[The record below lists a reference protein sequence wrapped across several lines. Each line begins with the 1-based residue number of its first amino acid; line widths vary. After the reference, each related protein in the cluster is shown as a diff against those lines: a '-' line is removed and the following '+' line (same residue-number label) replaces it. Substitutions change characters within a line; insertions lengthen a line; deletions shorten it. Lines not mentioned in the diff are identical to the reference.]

1 MCNGPKSDHFL
12 SKACTMVEEKL
23 LIYRFKRGSSQAL
36 RQIYDRYKIEMLKL
50 ATVLLGDGNMAE
62 DIVHDVFVTF
72 AGSADRIKLTGS
84 LRSYLTTSVVN
95 RVRNRRRNMH
105 RHGEI
110 RLEDVRP
117 SPTGSPEPL
126 HWAILSEQLA
136 SLAEA
141 LQQLP
146 YEQREVVCLRMETNM
161 SFHQIAAV
169 QGVPQ
174 NTAKGRYRY
183 AMKRLRSLLND
194 EVRRCDP
201 QIA

>member
-1 MCNGPKSDHFL
+1 
-12 SKACTMVEEKL
+12 MVEEKL
-23 LIYRFKRGSSQAL
+23 LIFRFKRGSPQAL
-36 RQIYDRYKIEMLKL
+36 RAIYDRYKVEMLKL
-50 ATVLLGDGNMAE
+50 ATVLLGDGNSAE

-95 RVRNRRRNMH
+95 RVRNHRRDRR

-110 RLEDVRP
+110 HLEDVRLSP
-117 SPTGSPEPL
+117 SGGSEPSR
-126 HWAILSEQLA
+126 WAILSEQLA

-146 YEQREVVCLRMETNM
+146 YEQREVVCLRMEMDM
-161 SFHQIAAV
+161 SFRQIAAV
-169 QGVPQ
+169 QKVPQ

-183 AMKRLRSLLND
+183 AMERLRSLLDD